1 MMEAPSKD
9 GEHRAWESGGGEM
22 MESGKDSTMNRKDKM
37 MVATMRSRL
46 EFIKPN
52 KIPLSPVK
60 NGKLPSTLPEGS
72 TFLLCFSRIPTGSSS
87 SSSSCSEQNV
97 RPSMPRS
104 SHVLTPTCSIF
115 PAS

>member
-1 MMEAPSKD
+1 MMEAPSKG
-9 GEHRAWESGGGEM
+9 GEHRAWESGGEEV
-22 MESGKDSTMNRKDKM
+22 MESGEDGTMNRKDKM
-37 MVATMRSRL
+37 KVATMRSRL

-60 NGKLPSTLPEGS
+60 SGKLPSTLPEGS
-72 TFLLCFSRIPTGSSS
+72 TFLLCFSRILTGSSS
-87 SSSSCSEQNV
+87 YSSFCSKQNV

-104 SHVLTPTCSIF
+104 SHVPTPAWSIF